1 MSIESPCFLSPNN
14 VDWNLKEMYVFIVGT
29 PHSRRVL

>member
-14 VDWNLKEMYVFIVGT
+14 VDWNLKEMYVFIVGK
-29 PHSRRVL
+29 RYYRVL